1 MLRDEDAKIISE
13 FFKNLQ
19 LCKIKPVFS
28 RHVPMQ
34 NQPPQSQRPI
44 TRMFA
49 AYDTKIS
56 TVPSDQPAT
65 LKMRMMHLFFWLGI
79 LALAGCA
86 SVRRE
91 QAPERMFDTVAP
103 VGFKPDIR
111 YLSSDPGAIKSRFS
125 RILQHRRGISG
136 GAPLNILA
144 LSGGGAGGSFGAGAL
159 VGFSRHGDRPKFDI
173 VTGVSAGALIAP
185 FAFLGSAWDAQLDD
199 NFSGRYSE
207 HFLVTRGFS
216 ILFNTGVYQSKPLVD
231 FVDRFVT
238 DEMIREVAAQ
248 AALGRLLLVA
258 TTDLDKEETV
268 IWDMGQIAAHG
279 GAAARTLFRD
289 VLVASASIPGVFSPV
304 IIPVESKGIRY
315 DEMHVDA
322 SATVPFF
329 IAPASAYVLPID
341 PGVLK
346 GSNIYVLVNGQL
358 GVIPETTRVNTISI
372 LSRSLS
378 AELNHMTRAEI
389 ALTSEFAQKYGMS
402 LRVTEIPIDYPFRGP
417 LEFHESTSRQ
427 LFDYGADCA
436 KKDRLWAT
444 VEQSLARNEKT
455 QSTELV
461 KNTPAEI
468 AAISSCPL
476 NGPSMQTSAKAR

>member
-1 MLRDEDAKIISE
+1 M
-13 FFKNLQ
+13 
-19 LCKIKPVFS
+19 VFW
-28 RHVPMQ
+28 V
-34 NQPPQSQRPI
+34 
-44 TRMFA
+44 
-49 AYDTKIS
+49 
-56 TVPSDQPAT
+56 
-65 LKMRMMHLFFWLGI
+65 GI
-79 LALAGCA
+79 LAVSGCA

-111 YLSSDPGAIKSRFS
+111 YVSSDPSAIKSRFS
-125 RILQHRRGISG
+125 RVLQHRRGISG

-185 FAFLGSAWDAQLDD
+185 FAFLGSAWDARLDD
-199 NFSGRYSE
+199 NFSGKYSE

-231 FVDRFVT
+231 FVDHFVT
-238 DEMIREVAAQ
+238 DEMIGEVAAQ

-279 GAAARTLFRD
+279 GVAARTLFRD

-304 IIPVESKGIRY
+304 IIPVESQGVRY

-329 IAPASAYVLPID
+329 IAPALAYVLPID
-341 PGVLK
+341 PNVLK

-378 AELNHMTRAEI
+378 AELNHMTKTEI
-389 ALTSEFAQKYGMS
+389 ALTSEFAQKYGMN
-402 LRVTEIPIDYPFRGP
+402 LRLTAIPTDYPFHGP

-436 KKDRLWAT
+436 REARLWTT
-444 VEQSLARNEKT
+444 VEQSIARNERT
-455 QSTELV
+455 LSAEFV
-461 KNTPAEI
+461 KNPAPGI
-468 AAISSCPL
+468 PAISSCPL
-476 NGPSMQTSAKAR
+476 NVSSIRSKTSTQAR